1 MPTPLVTSALYQS
14 YPKHMDDDLS
24 KLLAAW
30 PLVPGKL
37 NCRIITGLDGEP
49 KLQVRVE
56 MGILQLNL
64 EGRPDGLAPHGFPSA
79 LEYYEHLID
88 GGREREDP
96 TGSRGPQ
103 GREPVGADEPGA
115 ESEKSALTSEECREI
130 REEAELFYRRYVAL
144 LTLENYELV
153 VRDTTRNLRAIDFI
167 RDYAER
173 DEDRQGLDE
182 LRPYVLMTRTRAVA
196 SMALRDNEPKA
207 ALLALDEGLDA
218 LKRAYVESGNP
229 QAFEKSS
236 EAQMLRSMR
245 EGLVPRLPVSQR
257 SELRERL
264 SRAIADENYELAAIL
279 RDELKQLQD

>member
-1 MPTPLVTSALYQS
+1 
-14 YPKHMDDDLS
+14 MDDDIS

-56 MGILQLNL
+56 VGILQLNL
-64 EGRPDGLAPHGFPSA
+64 EGRPDGQTPHGFSSV

-88 GGREREDP
+88 GGRDREDP
-96 TGSRGPQ
+96 HSPHASHEPPGPAA
-103 GREPVGADEPGA
+103 REPGDADSSTP
-115 ESEKSALTSEECREI
+115 ESEKSTLTSEECREI
-130 REEAELFYRRYVAL
+130 REEAELYYRRYVAL
-144 LTLENYELV
+144 LALENYELV

-264 SRAIADENYELAAIL
+264 SRAIAEENYELAAIL

>member
-1 MPTPLVTSALYQS
+1 
-14 YPKHMDDDLS
+14 MDEDIS

-56 MGILQLNL
+56 VGILQLNL
-64 EGRPDGLAPHGFPSA
+64 EGRPDGQTPHGFPSA

-88 GGREREDP
+88 GGRDRDDSPATHSSHEPLGP
-96 TGSRGPQ
+96 T
-103 GREPVGADEPGA
+103 GREPADADSPTP
-115 ESEKSALTSEECREI
+115 ESEKSTLTSDECREI
-130 REEAELFYRRYVAL
+130 REEAELYYRRYVAL

-264 SRAIADENYELAAIL
+264 SRAIAEENYELAAIL

>member
-1 MPTPLVTSALYQS
+1 
-14 YPKHMDDDLS
+14 MDDDIS

-64 EGRPDGLAPHGFPSA
+64 EGRPDGLAPHGFPSV
-79 LEYYEHLID
+79 LEYFEHLID
-88 GGREREDP
+88 GGRDRDDAN
-96 TGSRGPQ
+96 GPAGPH
-103 GREPVGADEPGA
+103 GREPVGADSSA
-115 ESEKSALTSEECREI
+115 SESEKSTLTAEECREI
-130 REEAELFYRRYVAL
+130 REEAELYYRRYVAL
-144 LTLENYELV
+144 LALEHYELV

-229 QAFEKSS
+229 QLFEKSS
-236 EAQMLRSMR
+236 EAQTLRLMR

-279 RDELKQLQD
+279 RDELRQLQD